1 MSLPKDFNEG
11 SILLLDKPLHWT
23 SFDLVKK
30 IRNITKAKKVGHAG
44 TLDPLATGLLII
56 CTGPSTKLIS
66 GIQDAPKQYEAV
78 IRLGETRP
86 SYDLETEIS
95 ETAPWEHIKEP
106 DIIEAL
112 KRFTGTIMQ
121 KPPIYSAIKI
131 KGDRAYDLARKGQ
144 APEMEA
150 RPVTIETLTLI
161 AMEGPVVTLSID
173 CSKGTY
179 IRSLAHD
186 LGQALGCGAALIGLK
201 RTAIGSYTLKDA
213 ISLDT
218 LVSHCQSLKVRS
230 TDASL

>member
-1 MSLPKDFNEG
+1 MSLPKDFNAG

-66 GIQDAPKQYEAV
+66 GIQDAPKQYEALV
-78 IRLGETRP
+78 RLGETRP
-86 SYDLETEIS
+86 SYDLETEVS
-95 ETAPWEHIKEP
+95 ATAPWEHITKQ
-106 DIIEAL
+106 DVVEAL
-112 KRFTGTIMQ
+112 KNFTGIIMQ

-131 KGDRAYDLARKGQ
+131 KGDRAYDLARKGE

-150 RPVTIETLTLI
+150 RPVTISSLTLTG
-161 AMEGPVVTLSID
+161 MEGPVLSLKID

-186 LGQALGCGAALIGLK
+186 LGQALGCGAALIGLR
-201 RTAIGSYTLKDA
+201 RTAIGEYTISDA
-213 ISLDT
+213 LSIESL
-218 LVSHCQSLKVRS
+218 VAHCQLIKASN
-230 TDASL
+230 THASL